1 MNVSRLLTLL
11 MAGTALAGCSLIPDY
26 DRPAEP
32 VTPAYPTGPAYKADT
47 GKSTVTADALGWRDF
62 FADPALQRLVEIALQ
77 NNRDLRVATLNIET
91 AQAQYRAQF
100 ANLFPQIAAS
110 GSGTFE
116 SIPGD
121 SAFAFGGSSSAA
133 SSSSSTTGAT
143 SGTGTTGAGSTSTT
157 IPSGSKSFYLRS
169 FSAGLGF
176 TNYELD
182 LFGRIRSLSEQEFE
196 QYVAQAETRRSTQ
209 ISLVAEVASGWFA
222 VLADR
227 ELVHLTEETLK
238 SETASY
244 DLAKL
249 QLNGGTAT
257 ALSARQAETAVDT
270 ARASLIQFTRQ
281 LAQDENALVL
291 LLGEPIPA
299 DLPPAQGLAGQG
311 MLAALPAGLPSDLL
325 ERRPDVVAA
334 EHNLIA
340 ANANIGAARAA
351 FFPSIAL
358 TASDGVSSA
367 NLNHLFTGA
376 AQTWSLAPQ
385 LTIPI
390 FTAGQNEANL
400 DLAKTQKNIQVA
412 QYEKAIQTAF
422 REVADALAARGTYG
436 SQVKAQEELVAATQ
450 DSLDLSQMRFKAG
463 VDSYLPVLDAER
475 SLYTAQQNLLALKQ
489 AQLTQQATLYKT
501 LGGGWVEKTGET
513 TPAAEQQAAKE

>member
-1 MNVSRLLTLL
+1 MRTANLLALL
-11 MAGTALAGCSLIPDY
+11 LAGSMLAGCSLIPDY
-26 DRPAEP
+26 QRPEP
-32 VTPAYPTGPAYKADT
+32 PVAAAFPTGPAYKAEDSAA
-47 GKSTVTADALGWRDF
+47 KPAVTADLLGWRDF
-62 FADPALQRLVEIALQ
+62 FADPALQRLIQIGLE
-77 NNRDLRVATLNIET
+77 NNRDLRVAALNIEA
-91 AQAQYRAQF
+91 AQAQYRAQY
-100 ANLFPQIAAS
+100 ANLFPQISATGGAA
-110 GSGTFE
+110 FE
-116 SIPGD
+116 EIPGN
-121 SAFAFGGSSSAA
+121 SAFAFGGATGGASTGASSAA
-133 SSSSSTTGAT
+133 S
-143 SGTGTTGAGSTSTT
+143 T
-157 IPSGSKSFYLRS
+157 IPTGSKSFFLRS
-169 FSAGLGF
+169 FNAGVGF

-182 LFGRIRSLSEQEFE
+182 LFGRVRSLSEQDFE

-209 ISLVAEVASGWFA
+209 ISLVAEIAGAWFA

-270 ARASLIQFTRQ
+270 ARASLIQYTRQ

-291 LLGEPIPA
+291 LLGQPIPA

-351 FFPSIAL
+351 FFPSISL
-358 TASDGVSSA
+358 TASDGVSSSH
-367 NLNHLFTGA
+367 LNHLFTGP
-376 AQTWSLAPQ
+376 AQTWSFSPQ

-400 DLAKTQKNIQVA
+400 DLAKTQKSIQVA

-436 SQVKAQEELVAATQ
+436 SQVKAQEDLVAATQ

-513 TPAAEQQAAKE
+513 APAAEQQAAKE